1 MQEQNSKKK
10 KVLKVNFDMIKADKE
25 FYLENC
31 NFNELQEKIFEDLT
45 GRKQYSIVQISMKE
59 HISESYVNKII
70 RQIKLKMLRAIMINK
85 K

>member
-45 GRKQYSIVQISMKE
+45 GKKQYSIVQISMKE

-70 RQIKLKMLRAIMINK
+70 KQIKLKMLRAIMINK
-85 K
+85 

>member
-1 MQEQNSKKK
+1 MQKQNSKKK
-10 KVLKVNFDMIKADKE
+10 ILKVNFDMVKADKE

-45 GRKQYSIVQISMKE
+45 GRTQYSIVQISMKE

-70 RQIKLKMLRAIMINK
+70 RQVKLKMLRAIMLNK